1 MLALLYQYDT
11 ILVPIHIQPKSFL
24 HNYPALPRPC
34 AQISMFVS
42 VSVRCLVPL
51 HCAAVEINVAVL
63 GTKCTML
70 LLHQT

>member
-11 ILVPIHIQPKSFL
+11 ILVPIKPKNFL

-34 AQISMFVS
+34 AQIAMFVS